1 MPTTPYIVFETN
13 AGVSEPLPAQNFTWE
28 FTRGVIPYA
37 TSIDMPISFAKT
49 LLQNFI
55 NPCTL
60 HISYDA
66 LIGLANRTITRKI
79 KNIYVLDHV
88 LLSKPHT
95 HIRIAD
101 ARYAFIGK
109 KITCAYN
116 FTYLDNVKKT
126 ALPETFNPQDLRMP
140 FNTIATGRYAAWSV
154 KPNGKPYTVS
164 EVLEKILSTCGITN
178 FAVHIDSL
186 FDYILENITY
196 NDTDLTSVL
205 NDLLH
210 KGGLSL
216 SVSPDGQIYVYSLY
230 SYESFGQN
238 QIELLRH
245 KRLLSGNLYS
255 MDKKCIRP
263 AYINVDFEKIYDIVL
278 ADIDDYPDYTLYS
291 DSPITVPPSTNNV
304 LLTSLKNLT
313 TSYPESGN
321 PAGNR
326 RFIWMINVL
335 PCPFYMKVGGKDINI
350 GEWVS
355 FKEFFYAIGISNYIN
370 YLCQPGFFS
379 GTLEV
384 RLLLHLMS
392 LSGNANPTLPIRQR
406 AAMIAGMVSEH
417 FRRTYMIDP
426 YYRAHIKEIFPYRCS
441 IINTFDKKNAP
452 PLVLKDY
459 CVVGCVRIPQM
470 NNIEDPPEYLK
481 DSINVDVSKEG
492 FVPNSFPE
500 TFQHYLTNVSPACA
514 PAGLNIIDNELFVV
528 KIDIRQPAETTATQ
542 VHPYMISPRPPFTA
556 AYAESDLQFL
566 YPSVKHTCA
575 IIISAIFNT
584 ALTQGNVY
592 NFNENRF
599 YRIPI
604 TSRGTIGI
612 SQPTVQAQYPY
623 YTMRTAREI
632 ARFGLSGTPKEPEN
646 KGLLEAIAFYVVGCI
661 YNTFVDRYSGAIEYA
676 NLDDEVRHAGNID
689 RIIWSFLSFSTSVV
703 LYESV
708 PYPDLEMFLSQKHI
722 DYLNGHI
729 DRNNTFNPNI
739 KVY

>member
-1 MPTTPYIVFETN
+1 MPTTPYVVFETN
-13 AGVSEPLPAQNFTWE
+13 TGASEPMPAQNFSWE

-37 TSIDMPISFAKT
+37 TSIDVPISFAKT
-49 LLQNFI
+49 LLQGFI

-60 HISYDA
+60 NISYDV
-66 LIGLANRTITRKI
+66 LQGLVQKTITRQI
-79 KNIYVLDHV
+79 RNIYVLDHV

-101 ARYAFIGK
+101 ARYAFTGK

-140 FNTIATGRYAAWSV
+140 FNTIATGRYAAWSI

-164 EVLEKILSTCGITN
+164 EVIEKVLTACGITN
-178 FAVHIDSL
+178 FAVNIDSM
-186 FDYILENITY
+186 FDYVLENIMY
-196 NDTDLTSVL
+196 NDTDLSSAL

-216 SVSPDGQIYVYSLY
+216 SVSPDGQLYVFSLY
-230 SYESFGQN
+230 SYVSFGQN

-245 KRLLSGNLYS
+245 KRLLSGNLYNL
-255 MDKKCIRP
+255 DKKCIRP
-263 AYINVDFEKIYDIVL
+263 SYINVDFEKIYDIVL
-278 ADIDDYPDYTLYS
+278 ADIDDYSDYSLYS
-291 DSPITVPPSTNNV
+291 TSPITVPPSANNL

-313 TSYPESGN
+313 TSYPENGN

-335 PCPFYMKVGGKDINI
+335 PCPFYMKISGKEINI

-355 FKEFFYAIGISNYIN
+355 FREFFYAIGIPNYIN

-379 GTLEV
+379 GTLEC

-392 LSGNANPTLPIRQR
+392 LTGDTNPTLSIRQR

-426 YYRAHIKEIFPYRCS
+426 YYRAHIKELFPYRCS

-459 CVVGCVRIPQM
+459 CVVGCVRIPSM
-470 NNIEDPPEYLK
+470 KNIEDPPDYLK
-481 DSINVDVSKEG
+481 DSINIDASTEG
-492 FVPNSFPE
+492 FVVNSFPE
-500 TFQHYLTNVSPACA
+500 AFVHYLTTLTTAAA
-514 PAGLNIIDNELFVV
+514 PAGIAIVDRELFVI

-542 VHPYMISPRPPFTA
+542 VFPYMISPRPPFTA
-556 AYAESDLQFL
+556 AYAESDLHFL

-584 ALTQGNVY
+584 ALTAGNVY
-592 NFNENRF
+592 DFNENRF

-604 TSRGTIGI
+604 TSTGVIGT
-612 SQPTVQAQYPY
+612 SAPTIKTQYPH
-623 YTMRTAREI
+623 YTMRTTREI
-632 ARFGLSGTPKEPEN
+632 ARFGFSGTAGEPEN

-661 YNTFVDRYSGAIEYA
+661 YNTFVDRYSGVIEYA
-676 NLDDEVRHAGNID
+676 DFDDDVRHAGNID
-689 RIIWSFLSFSTSVV
+689 RIIWSFSSFSTRVV

-708 PYPDLEMFLSQKHI
+708 PYPEIEMFLSQKHI
-722 DYLNGHI
+722 DYLNNHI
-729 DRNNTFNPNI
+729 DRNNTFNPNV